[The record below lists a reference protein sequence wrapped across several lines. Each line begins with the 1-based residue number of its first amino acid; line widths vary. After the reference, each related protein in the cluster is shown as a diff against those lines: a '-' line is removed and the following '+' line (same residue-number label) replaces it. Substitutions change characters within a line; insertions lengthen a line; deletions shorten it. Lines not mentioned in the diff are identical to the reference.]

1 MLIDADDRAQLRQE
15 LGRLE
20 LRSDGEGPFRVHVD
34 SRHTHA
40 ALKAIDTPL
49 TLVRTHMPSL
59 EDAYLEI
66 VGNEPVSEVSA
77 ILTLAHRDLIKLLR
91 DRARM
96 VSDFAF
102 PLIFIGI
109 LGTSLQAGFGGATSF
124 NLLHFVFTGVLA
136 QTIWQSTALGV
147 ISLLMDREQDF
158 SQEIF
163 VSPISRY
170 SIIFGKILGES
181 LVAFPQFLAILIFGL
196 LIGVPFTL
204 EKIVAMVPAALI
216 IAVYGGAFGVLVLS
230 RLDNQRQANQIFPFV
245 MLPQFF
251 LAGIFNPIQD
261 LPWFLDILTKIAPMR
276 YAVDLMRDIYYGSG
290 SGVPIFDLPTNLA
303 IIGAEFVVFMVI
315 GTAGFVRAERNR

>member
-1 MLIDADDRAQLRQE
+1 M
-15 LGRLE
+15 
-20 LRSDGEGPFRVHVD
+20 
-34 SRHTHA
+34 
-40 ALKAIDTPL
+40 
-49 TLVRTHMPSL
+49 
-59 EDAYLEI
+59 
-66 VGNEPVSEVSA
+66 SA
-77 ILTLAHRDLIKLLR
+77 ILTLAHRDFIKLLR
-91 DRARM
+91 DRARI

-109 LGTSLQAGFGGATSF
+109 LGTSLQAGFGGSTGF

-181 LVAFPQFLAILIFGL
+181 LVAFPQFLAILLFGFI
-196 LIGVPFTL
+196 IGVPFTL
-204 EKIVAMVPAALI
+204 EKIVAMIPAALI

-230 RLDNQRQANQIFPFV
+230 RLENQRQANQIFPFV

-251 LAGIFNPIQD
+251 LAGIFNPIQN

-276 YAVDLMRDIYYGSG
+276 YAVDLMRNIYYGSG
-290 SGVPIFDLPTNLA
+290 SGVPILDLPTNLA
-303 IIGAEFVVFMVI
+303 IIGAEFAIFMVL